1 MKRKLPN
8 VPHQAAWALLLALP
22 FIPASAP
29 AQGNSRPKVSWH
41 WHMHQPIYWN
51 DRLRTGAVD
60 RYEYAWDSIQQKNGG
75 AFNPENNLSSG
86 EDGVF
91 SKQDRVAAYQYR
103 MRDAINAIRGSNPYA
118 GAAVSYSGALIEN
131 VKSLGMAN
139 QLGYTP
145 GWKNALDEANNWT
158 TSDGE
163 KRLEFTN
170 FSHHHALLALLPR
183 ETVYMEL
190 RLNQEILK
198 REFGA
203 DAVSKGFF
211 PTEMC
216 FSERLIPVLKDL
228 GIEWSIVSGEKIARA
243 MGDFPLVLGSGGV
256 NCDIPN
262 RADQINP
269 NGVDFIRT
277 TISRGCSPVNANPL
291 SYQPA
296 YAKWVNPDTGEE
308 ERIIVVPADQGFGWN
323 DGYGCINASFFTALE
338 AKNNTAL
345 PSLVLLSH
353 DGDNAFGGG
362 FSYYNECVP
371 NLASD
376 ARSRGDEVT
385 SIQSY
390 LNTYGAN
397 ITNTIHVEDGGWVN
411 ADGDFGSPTFINW
424 NYPLLNAAGQHD
436 PVNGW
441 HEKAREMAIFVA
453 TQNRVLTA
461 QQMSNKTPD
470 FAQILDPNSTTDAVD
485 RAWHYYL
492 GSLDSGNVYYG
503 DPLDLEIKGTIGC
516 NEAARLVDPII
527 TANAENDLT
536 PPSIWLPQRHPYN
549 PGSTNFGV
557 QYQYRQVIDDGDF
570 HIWTF
575 IADTSGPVTAT
586 LKYRIDNDGVNPL
599 SSNENETFAGG
610 SEVGA
615 WQSLAMS
622 GHAYSKGVPAGYNK
636 PGLNYWELPL
646 HISDHYSVEVVG
658 LRDKLIDYYV
668 EAVDAKGNTARSP
681 IQHVY
686 IGTGEGSTGG
696 GGGGTRTTINP
707 SPAVRG
713 QQATITYK
721 PAGGPLASAP
731 EIYIHRGKNGWQGI
745 LSPRPALTNQGNG
758 EWTHTFT
765 VDADATAIDCVFTTT
780 ATGGTG
786 IWDNNGGADWHFST
800 ITNGATPTA
809 SPTPSPTSANS
820 PTPSPTAG
828 GTPTASPTASPTPG
842 QNPFVMDGV
851 LDSGT
856 CLVPGG
862 LHVKEQDGWLYV
874 AATGSLPNDLFI
886 YLSSDP
892 STPVAANWAK
902 AGQVSRWDYFLAMEG
917 SNNYASWFNSAG
929 NSVADLSGSYAKA
942 RNGAFMEG
950 AIRKDLIG
958 GASTYASLGSFATND
973 GEGLVSQSPA
983 SLDSDA
989 NIDADET
996 FAIVTGVDPCA
1007 ATPTPSPSAT
1017 ATTSP
1022 SASPSPS
1029 PSLTATASPT
1039 PTLTFT
1045 ATPSVTDSPSPTIAT
1060 TASPTISPT
1069 ASQTMTASPTASP
1082 SASATPTTSP
1092 SASPTA
1098 SATATPV
1105 IDYDLI
1111 RRVLL
1116 GITANPGGLD
1126 VNQDGIVDIAD
1137 AVE

>member
-1 MKRKLPN
+1 MKRSLR
-8 VPHQAAWALLLALP
+8 AYFCTTTLALLAFSANP
-22 FIPASAP
+22 SPAPCQA
-29 AQGNSRPKVSWH
+29 NNRPKLSWH

-60 RYEYAWDSIQQKNGG
+60 RYEYAWESIQQKNGG

-91 SKQDRVAAYQYR
+91 SKSDRVAAYQYR
-103 MRDAINAIRGSNPYA
+103 MRDAIDSIRGSNPYA

-131 VKSLGMAN
+131 VKSLGNAN

-145 GWKNALDEANNWT
+145 GWKNSLNEANNWT

-170 FSHHHALLALLPR
+170 FSHHHALLALLPP

-198 REFGA
+198 REFGQ

-216 FSERLIPVLKDL
+216 FSERLIPVLKQL

-243 MGDFPLVLGSGGV
+243 MPDFPLVIGSGGV
-256 NCDIPN
+256 NCDLPN
-262 RADQINP
+262 RADKINP

-277 TISRGCSPVNANPL
+277 TISRGCSPVNANPM

-296 YAKWVNPDTGEE
+296 YAKWVNPDTGVEE
-308 ERIIVVPADQGFGWN
+308 SIVVVPADQGFGWN
-323 DGYGCINASFFTALE
+323 DGYGCINADFFTALE
-338 AKNNTAL
+338 SKNNTSL

-376 ARSRGDEVT
+376 ARGRGNEVT

-390 LNTYGAN
+390 LNAYGAN

-424 NYPLLNAAGQHD
+424 NYPLLNASGQHD

-453 TQNRVLTA
+453 TENLVRTA

-470 FAQILDPNSTTDAVD
+470 FAQILDPGAGTDPVD

-516 NEAARLVDPII
+516 NEAARLADPIV
-527 TANAENDLT
+527 TANADNDLT
-536 PPSIWLPQRHPYN
+536 PPTIWLPQRHPYN
-549 PGSTNFGV
+549 PGSANYGV
-557 QYQYRQVIDDGDF
+557 QYQYRQVVDDGDF

-575 IADTSGPVTAT
+575 IADTTGPVTAT
-586 LKYRIDNDGVNPL
+586 LKYRVDADGANPL
-599 SSNENETFAGG
+599 SSNQNETYAGG
-610 SEVGA
+610 GEVGA
-615 WQSLAMS
+615 WQDLAMS

-636 PGLNYWELPL
+636 PGLNYWELPV
-646 HISDHYSVEVVG
+646 HIADHYSVEVTG
-658 LRDKLIDYYV
+658 LRDKLIDYYI
-668 EAVDAKGNTARSP
+668 EAVDGKGNVSRSP

-686 IGTGEGSTGG
+686 IGTGEGSGG
-696 GGGGTRTTINP
+696 GGGGTRVTINP

-713 QQATITYK
+713 EEATITYK

-731 EIYIHRGKNGWQGI
+731 SIYIHRGKNGWQSI
-745 LSPRPALTNQGNG
+745 LSPRPALTDQGNG

-780 ATGGTG
+780 STGGAGT
-786 IWDNNGGADWHFST
+786 WDNNGGADWHFST
-800 ITNGATPTA
+800 VASDATA
-809 SPTPSPTSANS
+809 TPSPSPSPTGAGS

-828 GTPTASPTASPTPG
+828 GTPSVSPTASPTPG

-856 CLVPGG
+856 CAIEGG
-862 LHVKEQDGWLYV
+862 LNVKEQDGWLYI
-874 AATGSLPNDLFI
+874 AASTSVPSDLFI
-886 YLSSDP
+886 YVTDDP
-892 STPVAANWAK
+892 TTSVAANWAK
-902 AGQVSRWDYFLAMEG
+902 GGQVSRWQYFLAVEG
-917 SNNYASWFNSAG
+917 NNSYSSWFDIAGASIADDSA
-929 NSVADLSGSYAKA
+929 SYVKS
-942 RNGAFMEG
+942 RNGAFIEG
-950 AIRKDLIG
+950 AIRKNLVG
-958 GASTYASLGSFATND
+958 GANAYVSLGIFGTND
-973 GEGLVSQSPA
+973 GGTLTAQSPP
-983 SLDSDA
+983 SEDSNA
-989 NIDADET
+989 NINANET
-996 FAIVTGVDPCA
+996 FLITTGTDPCG
-1007 ATPTPSPSAT
+1007 ATPTATPTMSPSPSASPVST
-1017 ATTSP
+1017 ASPSVSPTILPTASATASPTTAP
-1022 SASPSPS
+1022 SASPSP
-1029 PSLTATASPT
+1029 TDSPT
-1039 PTLTFT
+1039 PTVSLTPSATTSPTSTQTSSPTATVSPT
-1045 ATPSVTDSPSPTIAT
+1045 ATPTVSPST
-1060 TASPTISPT
+1060 
-1069 ASQTMTASPTASP
+1069 
-1082 SASATPTTSP
+1082 
-1092 SASPTA
+1092 
-1098 SATATPV
+1098 SATATPA

-1126 VNQDGIVDIAD
+1126 VNTDDILDSADIVQ
-1137 AVE
+1137 